1 MGFPEYQF
9 FSTFNRVAGS
19 SAVPPAEKQN
29 SASIFLK
36 DVDSNPQP
44 SPYFDLIAAA
54 KSSGTEY
61 WQIWNLLAFRPKA
74 ADYLVRLSHEIMHED
89 APISVALRELI
100 AAYTSSLNRC
110 EFCMKAHAAVAADL
124 YNDEALVWSVIRD
137 LEGAALPERDKA
149 VLRFVRSITLD
160 SGSVNEGDIA
170 TLHAAGWD
178 DTSIFYAIAAC
189 ALFNFYNRFI
199 SANGVKPVSDEAFR
213 RLAARMAQ
221 KGYIRE

>member
-1 MGFPEYQF
+1 LNTVGL
-9 FSTFNRVAGS
+9 
-19 SAVPPAEKQN
+19 SAPPPTEKRKT
-29 SASIFLK
+29 ASMFLR
-36 DVDSNPQP
+36 DVEANPQP

-54 KSSGTEY
+54 KSSGTSTGKY
-61 WQIWNLLAFRPKA
+61 GTCWLFGPRQPITWL
-74 ADYLVRLSHEIMHED
+74 RLSHEIMHED

-149 VLRFVRSITLD
+149 IFALCAVLHSTLD
-160 SGSVNEGDIA
+160 RSMKV
-170 TLHAAGWD
+170 TLPRCTQPDGTTHRSS
-178 DTSIFYAIAAC
+178 TRLRR
-189 ALFNFYNRFI
+189 ALFSTSTTASYPPTGSSLSPMRP
-199 SANGVKPVSDEAFR
+199 SGA
-213 RLAARMAQ
+213 LAARMAQ